1 MNTHI
6 ETIMEQT
13 ELLFSQLMV
22 IYNKYET
29 KLNEFMNG
37 YYENYQKYQ
46 DKLYDEFVKEK
57 GISFQSSYQDTLL
70 IPSVAYS
77 FSLTV
82 GESFLIHPKR
92 SYILC
97 CVHIL
102 HTDQIKRNIKEAKS
116 LWCSNC
122 KSDEADYRNH
132 FLSYAGID

>member
-1 MNTHI
+1 
-6 ETIMEQT
+6 MEQT

-122 KSDEADYRNH
+122 QSDEADYRNH
-132 FLSYAGID
+132 SLSYAGID